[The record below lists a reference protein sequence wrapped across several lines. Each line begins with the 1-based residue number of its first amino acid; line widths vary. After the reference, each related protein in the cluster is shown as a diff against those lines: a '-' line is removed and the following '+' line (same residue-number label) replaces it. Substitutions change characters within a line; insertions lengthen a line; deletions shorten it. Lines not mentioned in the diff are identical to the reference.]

1 MALIKDINLYDIFI
15 GSSHFEI
22 PIYQRNYMW
31 NGKDCLKFM
40 DDIYENYKLN
50 KDISSTETIDYYV
63 GNIIIFN
70 PEIDHMVVVD
80 GQQRLTTS
88 LLIYA
93 ALRNFAISIDEGNR
107 NWCAQYI
114 DPLLY
119 CSGLNN
125 SVTSKMNNIKNED
138 FLNEILSDSRILE
151 KNNIYYKNYLA
162 ILEYI
167 SKKYIENKNIIK
179 DIFDSMKT
187 TLLVRVTIKQYDNP
201 NKLFE
206 IINTS
211 GKKLS
216 AVDLI
221 KNYIFFYSTK
231 YPKKI
236 RELLNLYDQIEK
248 NLDNN
253 DKNFISFYRYLIPIL
268 SGKHKFKLQNEN
280 SLEIYYDFKK
290 LFDSNCVFES
300 FDRKNYD
307 DVCRIVKT
315 ILEHAKIWNFI
326 KNYKSEKSINQYYY
340 NVFNSS
346 FNTYY
351 SLIHHY
357 LWHNATQINVEL
369 TTEMPKILKIAC
381 HLIFSLLFSSKQEK
395 NITRDVPNLFHNY
408 LLYSEELNNIRFEDW
423 LMNIEQNLNILNKE
437 KINQYI
443 NNANMYKISEKKCKW
458 LLIGIEMI
466 SVNWESKLD
475 DKDLSIEHVMPQTIK
490 DDSSYRKESLMAND
504 NDLEKAEEWETMIK
518 DTLPNLT
525 IVTQKLNS
533 EMQNKDFDIKK
544 TKLYENSNLAINR
557 KIQEYKQWNDET
569 IRDRSKWLVDSIY
582 KLLEI

>member
-1 MALIKDINLYDIFI
+1 MAKIRDMDLNEIFS
-15 GSSHFEI
+15 GTDRFEI
-22 PIYQRNYMW
+22 PIYQRNYTW
-31 NGKDCLKFM
+31 NTKDCLKFL
-40 DDIYENYKLN
+40 DDIYENYESN
-50 KDISSTETIDYYV
+50 KDKLLTEEIDYYV

-80 GQQRLTTS
+80 GQQRLTTA

-93 ALRNFAISIDEGNR
+93 ALRNFAISLDAESK
-107 NWCAQYI
+107 NWCVQYI
-114 DPLLY
+114 DKLLY

-125 SVTSKMNNIKNED
+125 SVISKMNNIRDED
-138 FLNEILSDSRILE
+138 FLNEIFHNYDISDT
-151 KNNIYYKNYLA
+151 NNVYYKNYLA
-162 ILEYI
+162 ILENI
-167 SKKYIENKNIIK
+167 TKKYDQNKNVVK
-179 DIFDSMKT
+179 DIFDAMKT
-187 TLLVRVTIKQYDNP
+187 TLLVRVTIKELDNP

-231 YPKKI
+231 YPEKNG
-236 RELLNLYDQIEK
+236 ELLDIYEQIEK

-268 SGKHKFKLQNEN
+268 SGKHKFELKNEN

-290 LFDSNCVFES
+290 LFKENYIFEGY
-300 FDRKNYD
+300 DRNDYN
-307 DVCRIVKT
+307 DVSRIIKI

-326 KNYKSEKSINQYYY
+326 KNYESEKNINQYYY
-340 NVFNSS
+340 NVFKPSI
-346 FNTYY
+346 NTYY

-357 LWHNATQINVEL
+357 LLHNAVKINVDL
-369 TTEMPKILKIAC
+369 SMEMPKILKIVC

-395 NITRDVPNLFHNY
+395 NITRGVPHLFPNY
-408 LLYSEELNNIRFEDW
+408 LLYLENNNIEFRDW
-423 LMNIEQNLNILNKE
+423 LMNIEQSLCILDKDE
-437 KINQYI
+437 INQYI
-443 NNANMYKISEKKCKW
+443 NNSNMYKISASKCKW
-458 LLIGIEMI
+458 LLIGIEMVN
-466 SVNWESKLD
+466 VNWETKLN
-475 DKDLSIEHVMPQTIK
+475 DKGLSIEHVMPQTIK
-490 DDSSYRKESLMAND
+490 DGSSYRKESLMAND

>member
-1 MALIKDINLYDIFI
+1 MALIKDINLYDIFV

-22 PIYQRNYMW
+22 PIYQRNYTW
-31 NGKDCLKFM
+31 DGNDCIKFLN
-40 DDIYENYKLN
+40 DIYENFKLN
-50 KDISSTETIDYYV
+50 RDISSSETIDYYV

-93 ALRNFAISIDEGNR
+93 ALRNFAISLDSGNK

-125 SVTSKMNNIKNED
+125 SITSKMNNIRNED
-138 FLNEILSDSRILE
+138 FLNEIISDSEIID
-151 KNNIYYKNYLA
+151 KDNVYYKNYLS

-167 SKKYIENKNIIK
+167 SKKYIENKNIIQ
-179 DIFDSMKT
+179 DIFNSMRT

-206 IINTS
+206 IINTT

-221 KNYIFFYSTK
+221 KNYIFFYSTRYAK
-231 YPKKI
+231 RIKDLLKI
-236 RELLNLYDQIEK
+236 YDQIEK

-253 DKNFISFYRYLIPIL
+253 EKNFISFYRFLIPIL
-268 SGKHKFKLQNEN
+268 SGKHKFKLKNEN
-280 SLEIYYDFKK
+280 SLEIYSDFKK
-290 LFDSNCVFES
+290 LFEGEHIFSGYNRE
-300 FDRKNYD
+300 NYD
-307 DVCRIVKT
+307 DVEKITKI
-315 ILEHAKIWNFI
+315 ILEHSKIWSFI
-326 KNYKSEKSINQYYY
+326 KNYKAEKNINQYYY
-340 NVFNSS
+340 NVFSSS

-351 SLIHHY
+351 SMIHHY
-357 LWHNATQINVEL
+357 LWYITIQNESTLVVEMSTILRIVSRLIYSILFTSKATVAKE
-369 TTEMPKILKIAC
+369 
-381 HLIFSLLFSSKQEK
+381 S
-395 NITRDVPNLFHNY
+395 PNLFHNY
-408 LLYSEELNNIRFEDW
+408 LSFLDGGNNATFEQW
-423 LMNIEQNLNILNKE
+423 LLEIEQNFIMLNKE
-437 KINQYI
+437 NINKYI
-443 NNANMYKISEKKCKW
+443 NNTNIYNVSENRCKW

-466 SVNWESKLD
+466 NVNWESKLD
-475 DKDLSIEHVMPQTIK
+475 DKVLSIEHIMPQTIR
-490 DDSSYRKESLMAND
+490 DNSSYRLESLLSND
-504 NDLEKAEEWETMIK
+504 NDIDKAKEWENRVI

-533 EMQNKDFDIKK
+533 EMQNKDFDDKK
-544 TKLYENSNLAINR
+544 EKLYKNSNFILNK
-557 KIQEYKQWNDET
+557 KIQEYKLWNSES
-569 IRDRSKWLVDSIY
+569 IENRSKWLVDNIC